1 MEIGERIKL
10 VRQASGKT
18 QQAFADIIGL
28 KRNTI
33 ANYEIGQVK
42 PSDRTI
48 MDICREFGVSERW
61 LRTGE
66 GDMMIPKEPDAQL
79 DEILGQI
86 ASSEDE
92 LIKKI
97 IKAYWALDDK
107 EKAAIRKLIDGLCE
121 K

>member
-48 MDICREFGVSERW
+48 MDICREFNVSERW
-61 LRTGE
+61 LRTEE
-66 GDMMIPKEPDAQL
+66 GAMMIPKEPDKEL
-79 DEILGQI
+79 EEILEQI
-86 ASSEDE
+86 AGGEYE

-107 EKAAIRKLIDGLCE
+107 EKAAIRKPIDDLCE